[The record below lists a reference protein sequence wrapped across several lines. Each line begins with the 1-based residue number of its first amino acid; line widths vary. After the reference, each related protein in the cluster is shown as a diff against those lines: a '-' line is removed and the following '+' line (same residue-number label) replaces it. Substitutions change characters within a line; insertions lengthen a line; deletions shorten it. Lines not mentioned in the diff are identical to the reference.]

1 MNAEYWKLSEEL
13 AEFREPIERDLT
25 ALIEGK
31 IKYIQYCYSQGDRLT
46 SAQLDRLKQDEELI
60 NKYSEYSELV
70 SNQLETVFEKF
81 SEACQQIETLT
92 SESQKIKEFLGAN
105 PEINELTKKYDVL
118 YLQSQELLHKHN
130 QLELKFVNG
139 VYKELKTLNESRI

>member
-81 SEACQQIETLT
+81 SEACQLIETLT

-118 YLQSQELLHKHN
+118 YLQSQGLLHKHN

-139 VYKELKTLNESRI
+139 VYKEFKTLNESRI